1 MVATKLGKK
10 IKDILYLKKMT
21 QTDLAKKTKVHRQV
35 LVNWLNGTRKPKMEN
50 LQKIAKALNISVED
64 LLDDNKNFSD
74 VNFSFFNTGTN
85 KQTIAKSSQ
94 SIEVLKEKLKL
105 REEKIKF
112 LEEKIK
118 FLESKK
124 KWKKS

>member
-124 KWKKS
+124 KW

>member
-1 MVATKLGKK
+1 MTTTKLGKK

-21 QTDLAKKTKVHRQV
+21 QTDLAKKTKIHRQV

-50 LQKIAKALNISVED
+50 LQKIAKALNIATEE
-64 LLDDNKNFSD
+64 LLDDTKNFSD
-74 VNFSFFNTGTN
+74 VNFSLFNSGKN
-85 KQTIAKSSQ
+85 QQTINKTSQ
-94 SIEVLKEKLKL
+94 TIEVLKEKLKL

-118 FLESKK
+118 FLESKRK
-124 KWKKS
+124 C

>member
-50 LQKIAKALNISVED
+50 LQKIAKALNISIED

-74 VNFSFFNTGTN
+74 VNLSIFNAGKN
-85 KQTIAKSSQ
+85 QQTINKNTVPEQ
-94 SIEVLKEKLKL
+94 INILKEKLQL
-105 REEKIKF
+105 REEKIKL

-124 KWKKS
+124 